1 MYVRDIL
8 LYPARLILQADAQ
21 RKDILFFFFSLSHIG
36 IVLFIMYRELF
47 SVFALV
53 VSTERLC
60 WLFLMIVC
68 IASRLPSLIIEIRF
82 YADRL
87 MSCDDAA

>member
-1 MYVRDIL
+1 MHN
-8 LYPARLILQADAQ
+8 ARIYTFL
-21 RKDILFFFFSLSHIG
+21 LSHIG
-36 IVLFIMYRELF
+36 IVLFIMYEELF
-47 SVFALV
+47 GVFALV
-53 VSTERLC
+53 VSTECLC

-68 IASRLPSLIIEIRF
+68 IASGLPSLIIEIRF